1 MATLLRPALTLLIVL
16 SLLTGL
22 AYPLVTTGIARLV
35 FPHQAAGSQLKET
48 AKPSAHG

>member
-22 AYPLVTTGIARLV
+22 AYPLAITGIA
-35 FPHQAAGSQLKET
+35 
-48 AKPSAHG
+48 